1 MSKKAVYFIFAI
13 FAALAS
19 FASFFAGFLIG
30 DSLQI
35 ALAIAGVVAIAA
47 AGGLIALGMRA
58 NRDG

>member
-19 FASFFAGFLIG
+19 FANFFTGFLIG

-35 ALAIAGVVAIAA
+35 VLAVVGVVAIAA
-47 AGGLIALGMRA
+47 AGGLMALRIRA

>member
-1 MSKKAVYFIFAI
+1 MSKKAAYFIFGI

-35 ALAIAGVVAIAA
+35 VLAIFGVVAIAA
-47 AGGLIALGMRA
+47 AGGLMALGMRA